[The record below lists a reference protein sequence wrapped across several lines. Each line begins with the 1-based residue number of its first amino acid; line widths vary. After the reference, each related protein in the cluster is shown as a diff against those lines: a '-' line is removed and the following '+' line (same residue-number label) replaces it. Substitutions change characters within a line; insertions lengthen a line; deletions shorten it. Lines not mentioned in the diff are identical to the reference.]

1 MGERVS
7 IGPFSIIESDVK
19 LGNGTSV
26 GSFTTVKTGTIIGEN
41 CQIFHNCTIGEIPQD
56 LKYTGEKTFV
66 QIGDNVIIRESVTIN
81 KGTAAHGTTE
91 IGSNVLLMAY
101 VHIAHDCIIGNNVIF
116 ANLVTLG
123 GHVEVNEWASI
134 GGGVLIHQFCK
145 VGSHV
150 FVGGGYRIVQDVP
163 PFILAS
169 KDPLEYSG
177 INSIGLKRRGFS
189 QKKRNTIKIFYR
201 SYFRSKLTR
210 TAALE
215 KAENK
220 FSGDPNIKN
229 ILEFIYSSERG
240 II

>member
-1 MGERVS
+1 MG
-7 IGPFSIIESDVK
+7 PYSIIERDVK
-19 LGNGTSV
+19 VGSGTSV
-26 GSFTTVKTGTIIGEN
+26 GNFTTIMPGTTIGEN

-56 LKYTGEKTFV
+56 LKYAGEKTFV
-66 QIGDNVIIRESVTIN
+66 QIGDNVTIRESVTVN

-91 IGSNVLLMAY
+91 IGSNVLLMGY
-101 VHIAHDCIIGNNVIF
+101 VHVAHDCIIGNNVIF

-123 GHVEVNEWASI
+123 GHVEVNEGASI
-134 GGGVLIHQFCK
+134 GGGVVIHQFCK

-163 PFILAS
+163 PFIRAA

-177 INSIGLKRRGFS
+177 INSMGLQRRGFS
-189 QKKRNTIKIFYR
+189 QKERNNIKKFYR
-201 SYFRSKLTR
+201 YYFRSELTR

-215 KAENK
+215 KAEHE
-220 FSGDPNIKN
+220 FSSDPNIKK

>member
-26 GSFTTVKTGTIIGEN
+26 GSFTTVKTGTVIGEN

-189 QKKRNTIKIFYR
+189 QKKRNTIKKFYR

-210 TAALE
+210 TVALE
-215 KAENK
+215 KAENE
-220 FSGDPNIKN
+220 FLGDPNIKN
-229 ILEFIYSSERG
+229 ILKFIYSSERG

>member
-26 GSFTTVKTGTIIGEN
+26 GSFTAVKTGTIIGEN

-189 QKKRNTIKIFYR
+189 QKKRNTIKKFYR

-210 TAALE
+210 TVALE
-215 KAENK
+215 KAENE
-220 FSGDPNIKN
+220 FLGDPNIKN
-229 ILEFIYSSERG
+229 ILKFIYSSERG